1 MIYIIHALAT
11 RCKQNQKLVLSS
23 CGYNQGV
30 ESSVLGVYTDKNKAL
45 GQIKKIATHFEDVWK
60 ESVFQTY
67 HDRGKIADATVISE
81 AVDEQ
86 GEKWVTQIY
95 LETISETDN
104 EIDTNDLYFQ
114 I

>member
-11 RCKQNQKLVLSS
+11 RCKQNQKPVLSS

-30 ESSVLGVYTDKNKAL
+30 ESSILGVYTDKNKAL

-60 ESVFQTY
+60 ESVFQRY
-67 HDRGKIADATVISE
+67 HDRGNIADATVISE
-81 AVDEQ
+81 AV

-95 LETISETDN
+95 LETISDSETDN
-104 EIDTNDLYFQ
+104 EIDITDLYFQ